1 MSKSSLRRQASDWR
15 RHFFYRKESLHTTWK
30 LRISIVLL
38 VVLATAATL
47 RFWRLQIAQSLVCA
61 EKITASDGL
70 LVEYYDLGSYLVF
83 EHAGDLQRIGMA
95 PRIFVPVP
103 KNASA
108 VSKGVTELM
117 AHLARISSFETVP
130 IQEIE
135 PIRLNEAK
143 QIRDFLKAQGVT
155 SIVLVT
161 PDFRSRRSFLVYN
174 TVFSSAGISVGCAP
188 VFGLTNPQ
196 NWTKTWHGIQDVTE
210 QFLKLQYYRFYVL
223 L

>member
-1 MSKSSLRRQASDWR
+1 MSKGSLRPQASDWR
-15 RHFFYRKESLHTTWK
+15 RHFFYRKESLRTTWK
-30 LRISIVLL
+30 LRISIVLF

-61 EKITASDGL
+61 EKITASDAL
-70 LVEYYDLGSYLVF
+70 LVENFDQSYLVF
-83 EHAGDLQRIGMA
+83 ERAGDLQRIGIA
-95 PRIFVPVP
+95 PRIFLPV
-103 KNASA
+103 ASA
-108 VSKGVTELM
+108 VSKSVTELM
-117 AHLARISSFETVP
+117 AHLARISSFEIVP

-135 PIRLNEAK
+135 PISLNAAK

-155 SIVLVT
+155 SIVVVT

-174 TVFSSAGISVGCAP
+174 TVFSPAGISVGCAP
-188 VFGLTNPQ
+188 VFGMTNPQ
-196 NWTKTWHGIQDVTE
+196 NWTETWHGIQDVTE